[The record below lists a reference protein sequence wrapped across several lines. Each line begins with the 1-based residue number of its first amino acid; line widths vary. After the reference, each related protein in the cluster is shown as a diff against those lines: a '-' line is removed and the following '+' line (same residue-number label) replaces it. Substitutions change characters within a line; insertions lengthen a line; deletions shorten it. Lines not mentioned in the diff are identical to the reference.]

1 MRHPTITVLVGALAL
16 AFVVPQISSAETLIS
31 EAEAKLP
38 QAPDTGMATRGIT
51 RGPGIEIVSP
61 APGAHDL
68 KSPLPLKIKFIVR
81 NSVPID
87 TANVKLTY
95 LRVPSV
101 DLTDR
106 VKSYLTKDG
115 IDMAQADVP
124 PGNHLI
130 RIDVRDAE
138 GRSTATT
145 LTLSVAPK

>member
-1 MRHPTITVLVGALAL
+1 MRHSTITVLIGALAL
-16 AFVVPQISSAETLIS
+16 AFVFPQISSAETLIS

-38 QAPDTGMATRGIT
+38 QAADTGMATRGIT

-61 APGAHDL
+61 AQGAQNL

-81 NSVPID
+81 N
-87 TANVKLTY
+87 NVRHRRGEREGHLFAG
-95 LRVPSV
+95 PSV

-106 VKSYLTKDG
+106 IKSYVTKDG

-145 LTLSVAPK
+145 ITLSVAPK